1 MMDFFLVKHK
11 GLKAELKLNK
21 GALFIKEM
29 QFFEV

>member
-11 GLKAELKLNK
+11 GLKALKLNK